1 MKKPPKMRTPDLTY
15 LALSVESNFQKFFK
29 GYIELLQKKFKEIE
43 VRGNNY
49 SYTYR
54 TCGQIHDPRNPEWKP
69 FRHLWDYCDRTGYD
83 FFEVRNMIE
92 ERIGHKVTCECQLL
106 ENDRERRRRELTRVF
121 GVDFGQ
127 PENRGVD
134 VV

>member
-1 MKKPPKMRTPDLTY
+1 MTQDIKTPDMTY
-15 LALSVESNFQKFFK
+15 LALKVESTFQEFFK

-54 TCGQIHDPRNPEWKP
+54 TCGQIHDPQNPDWKP
-69 FRHLWDYCDRTGYD
+69 FRHLWNYCERTRYD
-83 FFEVRNMIE
+83 FFEVRNKLE

-106 ENDRERRRRELTRVF
+106 EDDRERRRRELTRVF
-121 GVDFGQ
+121 GVDFGE
-127 PENRGVD
+127 PGNRSVD

>member
-1 MKKPPKMRTPDLTY
+1 MAKDIRSPDMTF
-15 LALSVESNFQKFFK
+15 LALKVESTFQEFFK

-69 FRHLWDYCDRTGYD
+69 FQHLWGYCERTLYD
-83 FFEVRNMIE
+83 FFEVRNMLE

-106 ENDRERRRRELTRVF
+106 EDDRERRRRELTRVF
-121 GVDFGQ
+121 GVDFGE
-127 PENRGVD
+127 PGNRSVD

>member
-1 MKKPPKMRTPDLTY
+1 MAKEMKTPDLTY
-15 LALSVESNFQKFFK
+15 LALKVESNFQKFFK

-69 FRHLWDYCDRTGYD
+69 FQHLWDYCEKTRYD
-83 FFEVRNMIE
+83 FFEVRNMLE
-92 ERIGHKVTCECQLL
+92 ERIGYKVTCECQLL
-106 ENDRERRRRELTRVF
+106 GDDRERRRMELTRVF
-121 GVDFGQ
+121 GVDFGE
-127 PENRGVD
+127 PGNRGVD

>member
-1 MKKPPKMRTPDLTY
+1 MAKDIRTSDMTY
-15 LALSVESNFQKFFK
+15 LALKVESTFQEFFK

-54 TCGQIHDPRNPEWKP
+54 TCGKIHDPRNPEWKP
-69 FRHLWDYCDRTGYD
+69 FQHLWGYCERTRYD
-83 FFEVRNMIE
+83 FFEVRNMLE
-92 ERIGHKVTCECQLL
+92 ERIGHKIICECQLL
-106 ENDRERRRRELTRVF
+106 EDDRERRRRELTRVF
-121 GVDFGQ
+121 GVDFGE
-127 PENRGVD
+127 PGNRSVD

>member
-1 MKKPPKMRTPDLTY
+1 MAKDIRSPDMTF
-15 LALSVESNFQKFFK
+15 LALKVESTFQEFFK

-69 FRHLWDYCDRTGYD
+69 FQHLWGYCERTRYD

-106 ENDRERRRRELTRVF
+106 EDDRERRRRELTRVF

-127 PENRGVD
+127 PGNRGVD

>member
-1 MKKPPKMRTPDLTY
+1 MTQDIRTPDLTY
-15 LALSVESNFQKFFK
+15 LKLKVESTFQEFFK

-69 FRHLWDYCDRTGYD
+69 FRHLESYCAQTGYD
-83 FFEVRNMIE
+83 FFEVRNMLE

-106 ENDRERRRRELTRVF
+106 EDDRERRRRELTRVF
-121 GVDFGQ
+121 GVDFGE
-127 PENRGVD
+127 PGNRSVD
-134 VV
+134 VI

>member
-1 MKKPPKMRTPDLTY
+1 MAKEMRTSDMTY
-15 LALSVESNFQKFFK
+15 LALKVESSFQKFFK

-69 FRHLWDYCDRTGYD
+69 FQHLWGYCERTRYD
-83 FFEVRNMIE
+83 FFEVRNMLE
-92 ERIGHKVTCECQLL
+92 ERIGHKVTCECQLI
-106 ENDRERRRRELTRVF
+106 EDDRERRRRELTRVF
-121 GVDFGQ
+121 GVDFGE
-127 PENRGVD
+127 PGNRSVD

>member
-1 MKKPPKMRTPDLTY
+1 MTY
-15 LALSVESNFQKFFK
+15 LALKVESTFQEFFK

-69 FRHLWDYCDRTGYD
+69 FRHLESYCAQTGYD
-83 FFEVRNMIE
+83 FFEVRNMLE
-92 ERIGHKVTCECQLL
+92 ERIGHKIICECQLI
-106 ENDRERRRRELTRVF
+106 EDDRERRRRELTRVF
-121 GVDFGQ
+121 GVDFGE
-127 PENRGVD
+127 PGNRSVD

>member
-1 MKKPPKMRTPDLTY
+1 MAKEMKTPDLTY
-15 LALSVESNFQKFFK
+15 LALKVESSFQEFFK

-54 TCGQIHDPRNPEWKP
+54 TCGQIHDPHNPEWRP
-69 FRHLWDYCDRTGYD
+69 FQHLWGYCERTLYD
-83 FFEVRNMIE
+83 FFEVRDLIE
-92 ERIGHKVTCECQLL
+92 KRIGHKVVCEC
-106 ENDRERRRRELTRVF
+106 EWIGDNRERRRNELTRVF
-121 GVDFGQ
+121 GVDFGE
-127 PENRGVD
+127 PGKREVD

>member
-1 MKKPPKMRTPDLTY
+1 MTKEMKTPDLTY

-43 VRGNNY
+43 VHGNNC

-69 FRHLWDYCDRTGYD
+69 FQHLWGYCLRTRYD
-83 FFEVRNMIE
+83 FFEARNILE
-92 ERIGHKVTCECQLL
+92 ERIGHKLTCECQLL
-106 ENDRERRRRELTRVF
+106 EDDRERRRRELTRVF
-121 GVDFGQ
+121 GVDFGE
-127 PENRGVD
+127 PGNRSVD

>member
-1 MKKPPKMRTPDLTY
+1 MAKDIRTADMTY
-15 LALSVESNFQKFFK
+15 LVLKVESSFQEFFK

-54 TCGQIHDPRNPEWKP
+54 TCGQIHDPRNPNWKP
-69 FRHLWDYCDRTGYD
+69 FQHLWGYCERTRYD

-106 ENDRERRRRELTRVF
+106 EDDRERRRMELTRVF
-121 GVDFGQ
+121 GIDFGQ
-127 PENRGVD
+127 PGNRSVD
-134 VV
+134 VI